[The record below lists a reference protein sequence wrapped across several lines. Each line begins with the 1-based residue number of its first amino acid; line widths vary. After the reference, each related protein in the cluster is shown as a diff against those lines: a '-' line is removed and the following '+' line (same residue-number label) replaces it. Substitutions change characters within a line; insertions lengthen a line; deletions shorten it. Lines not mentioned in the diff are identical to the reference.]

1 MSVTSRGKTRA
12 DCISE
17 ARRGDARRRDVRRS
31 KELQATDGV
40 EGHEDPLRRE
50 RRGGGFTPQKAIILV
65 SCVADCLRT
74 DPRSCRFL
82 S

>member
-40 EGHEDPLRRE
+40 ESKATKIHCAGNEGEEDSRRRKRSSWSLALRI
-50 RRGGGFTPQKAIILV
+50 A
-65 SCVADCLRT
+65 
-74 DPRSCRFL
+74 
-82 S
+82 